1 MYSKTAGRNARTAS
15 RVMATVAAAILLAYM
30 VEITWQRSPTT
41 MILATDTETR
51 GIAYGVSSAVLFVA
65 AFLLELRERSA
76 ITSGLIISGGA
87 AMGTLAIAKN
97 ALSEAGIASVSAGFA
112 SVSSVGYIIMGL
124 GILHLVKLRESKD

>member
-1 MYSKTAGRNARTAS
+1 MYSKTAGRNARAAS
-15 RVMATVAAAILLAYM
+15 RVTATVAAALLLTYM
-30 VEITWQRSPTT
+30 IEITWKSPTAAF
-41 MILATDTETR
+41 LAMDAESR
-51 GIAYGVSSAVLFVA
+51 GIVYGISSAVLFVA

-97 ALSEAGIASVSAGFA
+97 VLAEAGVANVATSFA
-112 SVSSVGYIIMGL
+112 NVSSVGYVIMGL